1 MTPRLVI
8 HLGDMKT
15 GSTAIQSTLS
25 KRAWE
30 CSSTRLIFP
39 CGVSASHSSLAQ
51 SLQGQGNPDRIAALF
66 NEIRLEMASELF
78 DVAVISAEQFE
89 NVDPLA
95 LKAALERHLP
105 EFNGSVQLIAYV
117 RPHAERLA
125 SIYAERVKIGVFRG
139 TLAELA
145 TIFEQR
151 RSLYYRPRFAKWQA
165 AWGEAFTLR
174 PMIRDRLH
182 KRDVVAD
189 FLKFALKT
197 EDFSLRPTPDSN
209 ESVTLENLSVL
220 RLMHL
225 KLMQGATKAEEHQ
238 AILGRA
244 LARRMNE
251 VGLRQGTKVQLHRA
265 LAERLCNVYARDALA
280 LDRAYFDGTPM
291 SDALAAAPDKAV
303 EVEQSIRVEDHFSER
318 ERALILPLLDQAC
331 ALALADP
338 KLLAERLRLEY
349 RAKVLAEERQAR
361 AEKVRLA
368 RAAARAEKTASAQ
381 KAAQDMPGKA
391 DRPGTAE
398 RQRKP
403 GRAVAVPDAAQP

>member
-25 KRAWE
+25 KHAWE
-30 CSSTRLIFP
+30 CSSTRLIYP
-39 CGVSASHSSLAQ
+39 CGVNTSHINLAQ
-51 SLQGQGNPDRIAALF
+51 SLQGQGNSDRIAALF
-66 NEIRLEMASELF
+66 NEIRLEMAAELF

-89 NVDPLA
+89 NVDPLV

-105 EFNGSVQLIAYV
+105 EFQGAIRLIAYV

-125 SIYAERVKIGVFRG
+125 SLYAERIKIGVFRG
-139 TLAELA
+139 TLAQLA
-145 TIFEQR
+145 ALFEQR
-151 RSLYYRPRFAKWQA
+151 RTMHYVPRFAKWRA

-189 FLKFALKT
+189 FLKFALET
-197 EDFSLRPTPDSN
+197 EDFSQLPTPDSN
-209 ESVTLENLSVL
+209 ESVTLENLSIL
-220 RLMHL
+220 RMMHL
-225 KLMQGATKAEEHQ
+225 KLMKGATNAEDYQ
-238 AILGRA
+238 GILGRA
-244 LARRMNE
+244 LARRMAE

-265 LAERLCNVYARDALA
+265 LAERVRKVYAQDALA

-291 SDALAAAPDKAV
+291 SDALAAAPGKAV

-318 ERALILPLLDQAC
+318 ERALILPLLDQTC

-338 KLLAERLRLEY
+338 ALLAERLRLDY

-361 AEKVRLA
+361 AERVRLA
-368 RAAARAEKTASAQ
+368 RAAARAEKAEAAR
-381 KAAQDMPGKA
+381 KAAPDQPGLA
-391 DRPGTAE
+391 DQPATAARP
-398 RQRKP
+398 
-403 GRAVAVPDAAQP
+403 